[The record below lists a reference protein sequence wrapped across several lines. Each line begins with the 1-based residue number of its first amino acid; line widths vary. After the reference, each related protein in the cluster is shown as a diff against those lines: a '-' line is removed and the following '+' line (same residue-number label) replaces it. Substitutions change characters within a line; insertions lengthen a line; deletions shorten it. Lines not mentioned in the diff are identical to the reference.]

1 MLLLDRLEDL
11 ELSKVVDKLGQ
22 ERVLVVVLALL
33 LDIKLNHLLGPLPNS
48 RAGSTFASYTATGA
62 GGGFTA
68 ASSAAADGTACFDAD
83 KTRYKPPY
91 ISHPNPMD
99 LDPNEGTL
107 STDALTVPAY
117 ALAAFM
123 AVVAARK
130 RERMACWSNYPNPS
144 PFWLCLTGFM
154 MA

>member
-11 ELSKVVDKLGQ
+11 ELSKVVDKLVQ

-33 LDIKLNHLLGPLPNS
+33 LDIKLNHLLGHL
-48 RAGSTFASYTATGA
+48 
-62 GGGFTA
+62 
-68 ASSAAADGTACFDAD
+68 
-83 KTRYKPPY
+83 
-91 ISHPNPMD
+91 
-99 LDPNEGTL
+99 LDRLLLHIQLLVLVVGLLLLALLLMGLLALMPIEPGINRPIYPTQTLWIWIRTL
-107 STDALTVPAY
+107 SIDALTVPAY

-123 AVVAARK
+123 AVVAAARK
-130 RERMACWSNYPNPS
+130 RERMACWSNYPHPS

>member
-1 MLLLDRLEDL
+1 M
-11 ELSKVVDKLGQ
+11 
-22 ERVLVVVLALL
+22 
-33 LDIKLNHLLGPLPNS
+33 
-48 RAGSTFASYTATGA
+48 TYASYTATGA

-68 ASSAAADGTACFDAD
+68 ASSAADGTACFDAD
-83 KTRYKPPY
+83 RTRYKPPY
-91 ISHPNPMD
+91 ISHPNPRD

-107 STDALTVPAY
+107 SIDALTVPAY

-123 AVVAARK
+123 AVVAAIK
-130 RERMACWSNYPNPS
+130 RERMACWPHPS